1 VIDERLIGALHL
13 SSGTHEDDPGEAHR
27 VFQASTI
34 SALLDGAYEGDVTFA
49 ELASRGDF
57 GIGTLNGCDGE
68 MVAIEGS
75 FLRADTKG
83 RIEAVDPEAKT
94 PFAVLTNFEARHR
107 LVLEEGE
114 ATSYDAICSE
124 VDARIGHPEIVHAV
138 RVDGRFKHLHL
149 RSVPRQEPPYRPLAD
164 VLEDQTVFDFED
176 LEGTL
181 VGFRFPDLTL
191 GVGVAGYHRGGR
203 FETGGLQGD
212 AGVRQGVSGLR
223 LVSAHIDQ
231 VAGNPPEEGARR
243 HHVHAFP
250 GGGAPIVREHDAFR
264 GREAL
269 LGHQHPGFV
278 LEGHNGV
285 HQLSVPLPGL
295 HPLGEGFPSG
305 ST

>member
-1 VIDERLIGALHL
+1 MIDERLIGALHL

-164 VLEDQTVFDFED
+164 VLEDQMVFDFED

-191 GVGVAGYHRGGR
+191 GVGVAGYHFHFISKDRAHGGHVLDCR
-203 FETGGLQGD
+203 AKGTLEVAVDDLPDFFVETPP
-212 AGVRQGVSGLR
+212 GVRIGT
-223 LVSAHIDQ
+223 D
-231 VAGNPPEEGARR
+231 
-243 HHVHAFP
+243 
-250 GGGAPIVREHDAFR
+250 DAST
-264 GREAL
+264 EL
-269 LGHQHPGFV
+269 LDS
-278 LEGHNGV
+278 LERDRVGD
-285 HQLSVPLPGL
+285 
-295 HPLGEGFPSG
+295 
-305 ST
+305 